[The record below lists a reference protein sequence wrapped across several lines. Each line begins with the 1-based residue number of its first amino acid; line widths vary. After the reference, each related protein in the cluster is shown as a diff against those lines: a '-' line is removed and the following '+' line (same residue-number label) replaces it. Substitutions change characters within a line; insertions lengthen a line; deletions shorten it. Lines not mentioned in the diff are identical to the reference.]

1 MLTSEDFYVF
11 FLRIL
16 ITEPSGDDLYRY
28 LAHYLFFFLSTIKF
42 NVLFIYIITIKQP
55 NFVLVLSNQLEI
67 SAHL

>member
-1 MLTSEDFYVF
+1 MFF

-28 LAHYLFFFLSTIKF
+28 LAHYLLLFFLSTIKF